1 VKLFSFFGKQAAWY
15 LSPTPMLGDTFTA
28 VAMLFT
34 AKFGTGT
41 ALLIF
46 LPPAD
51 TLFGSFGCLT
61 CIAAHDHIP
70 PDLFFRIII
79 SQCPAL

>member
-1 VKLFSFFGKQAAWY
+1 MELFSFFGKQAAWY
-15 LSPTPMLGDTFTA
+15 LPPSPMLGDTFTA

-46 LPPAD
+46 IPPAD
-51 TLFGSFGCLT
+51 PLFSSFGCLT
-61 CIAAHDHIP
+61 CVAAHDDTP

-79 SQCPAL
+79 TQCPTL